1 MYESHTSGSLAVHPR
16 LRGELTVPRD
26 TKRFSDG
33 SSPLTRGTRGLLN
46 PESVMTTVHPRLR
59 GELAIHGQC
68 IYGYVGSS
76 PLTRGTRCVYS
87 QGEPEIRFIPAYAGN
102 SLKDGINPSIHTLGI

>member
-33 SSPLTRGTRGLLN
+33 SSPLTRGTLIDQIVCTEGER
-46 PESVMTTVHPRLR
+46 VHPRLR
-59 GELAIHGQC
+59 GEL
-68 IYGYVGSS
+68 
-76 PLTRGTRCVYS
+76 
-87 QGEPEIRFIPAYAGN
+87 
-102 SLKDGINPSIHTLGI
+102 